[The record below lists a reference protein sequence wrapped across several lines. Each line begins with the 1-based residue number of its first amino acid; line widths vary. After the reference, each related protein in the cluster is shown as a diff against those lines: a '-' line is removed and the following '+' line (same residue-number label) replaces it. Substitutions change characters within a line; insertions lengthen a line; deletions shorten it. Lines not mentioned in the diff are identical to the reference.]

1 MSEPGIQ
8 RGYLVLADLSGYTSF
23 VVSTEL
29 EHAQGILTNLIGV
42 LRRHLTP
49 ALDLV
54 EVEGD
59 ALFLHLPERRVLRAD
74 GLLDLVE
81 STYVAF
87 RDLVHTMQR
96 TARCPCQA
104 CQAIPSLDLKF
115 VVHFGDYVLQ
125 DVGGAAKPFGTSV
138 TLAHRLLKNSVTER
152 TGWPAYVLLTES
164 ALGRMGIEPPDLH
177 RAVATYPHLGDTPI
191 GALDL
196 RQRYGEL
203 TANRR
208 VRLAEPDAEVT
219 LRQRFGVA
227 APLLWDLLCDP
238 SRRRLWEVGS
248 DWSLRERPAG
258 RSGTGTQHHCA
269 ISRFS
274 EEVLDWR
281 PFEYYTVRL
290 HRGRF
295 RFIITGELVPD
306 GDGTGYRWS
315 MRHESRAPRPV
326 RALMSRLFAY
336 RLMQM
341 PERFRRLERL
351 TGTLATG
358 ADPSAVA
365 APDRTA

>member
-1 MSEPGIQ
+1 MSESGIQ

-23 VVSTEL
+23 VASTEL
-29 EHAQGILTNLIGV
+29 DHAQGILTNLLGL

-49 ALDLV
+49 ALDLA

-74 GLLDLVE
+74 GILDLVE
-81 STYVAF
+81 STYVGF

-115 VVHFGDYVLQ
+115 VIHFGDYVLQ
-125 DVGGAAKPFGTSV
+125 DVGGATKPFGTSV
-138 TLAHRLLKNSVTER
+138 TLAHRLLKNRVTEV
-152 TGWPAYVLLTES
+152 TGWPAYVLLTEA
-164 ALGRMGIEPPDLH
+164 ALGRMGIEPHGMH
-177 RAVATYPHLGDTPI
+177 RDVATYAHLGDTPI

-203 TANRR
+203 TTDRR

-219 LRQRFGVA
+219 MRQRFGLA

-238 SRRRLWEVGS
+238 YKRGLWEVGS
-248 DWSLRERPAG
+248 DWSLQERPGG
-258 RSGTGTQHHCA
+258 RSGTGTNHHCA
-269 ISRFS
+269 NSKFT

-281 PFEYYTVRL
+281 PFDYYTVRL
-290 HRGRF
+290 HRGRLH
-295 RFIITGELVPD
+295 FIITGELTAD

-315 MRHESRAPRPV
+315 MKQDSGAPRPL
-326 RALMSRLFAY
+326 RTLLSRLFAY
-336 RLMQM
+336 RLMRM

-351 TGTLATG
+351 IATLAAGTDAEALASPG
-358 ADPSAVA
+358 KSA
-365 APDRTA
+365 